1 MRFDLPKK
9 HEISLEDVPEV
20 VMPVD
25 GRGGV
30 ESDVAKHLHA
40 NDGVDEE
47 QHHHQHHHIWQR
59 LHHTLLTKT
68 HRYA

>member
-47 QHHHQHHHIWQR
+47 
-59 LHHTLLTKT
+59 
-68 HRYA
+68 